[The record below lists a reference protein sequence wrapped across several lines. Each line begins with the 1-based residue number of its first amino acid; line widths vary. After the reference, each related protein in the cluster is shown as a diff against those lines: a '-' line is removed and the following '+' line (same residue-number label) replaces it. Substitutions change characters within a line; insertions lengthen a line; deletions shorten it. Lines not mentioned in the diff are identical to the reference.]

1 MLLNNR
7 VNNIQLP
14 TKISN
19 KATNHTKDNKKGAFY
34 KNSLFK
40 HGFKKNNNFVFKERK
55 IHNSFH
61 RKKLQGNYSGLKL
74 FTVNTCV
81 VSSFRWKL
89 HCLGLPKKTA

>member
-19 KATNHTKDNKKGAFY
+19 KATNHTKDNKKKKGVGGTFY

-40 HGFKKNNNFVFKERK
+40 HGLKKK
-55 IHNSFH
+55 IIIHFYFQ
-61 RKKLQGNYSGLKL
+61 REE
-74 FTVNTCV
+74 NT
-81 VSSFRWKL
+81 
-89 HCLGLPKKTA
+89 